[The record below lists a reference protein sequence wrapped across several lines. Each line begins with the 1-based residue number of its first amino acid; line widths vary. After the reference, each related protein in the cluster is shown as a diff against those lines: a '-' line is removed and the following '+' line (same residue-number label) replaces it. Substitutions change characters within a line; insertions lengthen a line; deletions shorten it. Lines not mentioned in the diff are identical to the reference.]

1 MAFELVLVRPEGPCE
16 MVVTYCMKASVTQ
29 LEPEYRMQRQAHRK
43 VLVREDAKV
52 VLRGRPVGRFCGFL
66 KDRSESYCE
75 GKEW

>member
-52 VLRGRPVGRFCGFL
+52 VLRGGPLEDFVAF
-66 KDRSESYCE
+66 
-75 GKEW
+75 